1 MKNKITILF
10 LILIIASCYESKKEK
25 ESDLEVD
32 IAISLIDSIVSNETQ
47 KDQKENNKISDFTT
61 EKKDSTITIYYPTG
75 EARYVQSYDIW
86 GDLTAEWINYYKNGQ
101 IKQKGYYS
109 NGQASGMWKYYNED
123 GTLQKKEFIELDTN
137 CVRFVALW
145 DSETIAQKI
154 GKSKRWVFRNY
165 TVDVW
170 DRNTSNNKK
179 KKVTQLRASSYAE
192 ILDFNED
199 HYLVKAPMD
208 GKIGW
213 INKSHVKTIS
223 IKNKLTRKLCD

>member
-10 LILIIASCYESKKEK
+10 LILIITSCSESKKAK
-25 ESDLEVD
+25 QSDLTIEGD
-32 IAISLIDSIVSNETQ
+32 TT
-47 KDQKENNKISDFTT
+47 QKENNNISDSAT

-75 EARYVQSYDIW
+75 EIRYVQSYDIF
-86 GDLTAEWINYYKNGQ
+86 GDLTGEWINYYKNGK

-109 NGQASGMWKYYNED
+109 NGQVNGIWKYYNED
-123 GTLQKKEFIELDTN
+123 GTLQREELIELDTN
-137 CVRFVALW
+137 CVKFVALW
-145 DSETIAQKI
+145 DSETISQKI
-154 GKSKRWVFRNY
+154 KESKRWVFRNY

-170 DRNTSNNKK
+170 DRNTSSNKK
-179 KKVTQLRASSYAE
+179 NKVTELRASSYAE
-192 ILDFNED
+192 IIDFNGND
-199 HYLVKAPMD
+199 YLVKAPMD

>member
-10 LILIIASCYESKKEK
+10 LILIITSCSESEEAKQ
-25 ESDLEVD
+25 SDLTVAGD
-32 IAISLIDSIVSNETQ
+32 TT
-47 KDQKENNKISDFTT
+47 QKENNNISDSTT

-75 EARYVQSYDIW
+75 EIRYVQSYDIF
-86 GDLTAEWINYYKNGQ
+86 GDLTGEWINYYKNGK

-109 NGQASGMWKYYNED
+109 NGQVNGIWKYYNED
-123 GTLQKKEFIELDTN
+123 GTLQREELIELDTN
-137 CVRFVALW
+137 CVKFVALW
-145 DSETIAQKI
+145 DSETISQKI
-154 GKSKRWVFRNY
+154 KESKRWVFRNY

-170 DRNTSNNKK
+170 DRNTSSNKK
-179 KKVTQLRASSYAE
+179 NKVTELRASSYAE
-192 ILDFNED
+192 IIDFNGND
-199 HYLVKAPMD
+199 YLVKAPMD